1 MFASMATPEPTES
14 PQPPRHQTPE
24 EFRAAGHATV
34 DWLADYLA
42 GVADRPVTPGI
53 APGDVR
59 ALLPDRVP
67 EAGEPFEAL
76 LDDVDQV
83 VAPALTH
90 WQHPGFYG
98 YFPCNSSPPA
108 VLGELLSAGLGTQ
121 GMLWS
126 TGPACTELEIHVL
139 DWLVDLCGLPDR
151 FRSDGPGGGVIQ
163 DSASSATLCAILAA
177 RDRAGG
183 APAIAN
189 LVAYTSTEAHSSVE
203 KGVRIAGFEA
213 GQLRAV
219 AADADH
225 AMDPVALAEAVAA
238 DRAAGLVPCIVVATV
253 GSTSSGAVDPL
264 PAIAEVAAEA
274 GAWLHVDA
282 AWAGSAA
289 VCPEHRHLLEGLD
302 RADSYCFNPHKWLLT
317 NFDCT
322 AFYLA
327 DRAPLL
333 DSLSIL
339 PEYLRN
345 AASDAG
351 EVVDFRDWQVPLG
364 RRFRSLKLWFVLRSY
379 GVEGL
384 QAHIRHHVAAAGAL
398 AERVAAHPRLELA
411 APPSLALVCLRHVDG
426 DDATEAL
433 LAAVNATGE
442 AFLTHT
448 RLHDRYVLRVAVGG
462 TWTTAGHVERLGDL
476 LDAHA

>member
-1 MFASMATPEPTES
+1 MPDT
-14 PQPPRHQTPE
+14 PQPPQHQTPD
-24 EFRAAGHATV
+24 EFRAAGHAVV

-42 GVADRPVTPGI
+42 GIADRPVTPPV

-59 ALLPDRVP
+59 AMLPAHAP
-67 EAGEPFEAL
+67 EMGEPFEAL
-76 LDDVDQV
+76 LDDIDQV
-83 VAPALTH
+83 IAPGLTH

-98 YFPCNSSPPA
+98 YFPCNSSPPS
-108 VLGELLSAGLGTQ
+108 VLGDLLSSGLGAQ
-121 GMLWS
+121 GMLWT
-126 TGPACTELEIHVL
+126 TGPACTELEAHVL
-139 DWLVDLCGLPDR
+139 DWMIDLCGLPQR

-163 DSASSATLCAILAA
+163 DSASSATLCALLAA
-177 RDRAGG
+177 RDRNGG
-183 APAIAN
+183 AAALPN
-189 LVAYTSTEAHSSVE
+189 LVAYTSTQAHSSVE
-203 KGVRIAGFEA
+203 KGARVAGFTP
-213 GQLRAV
+213 GHLRAV
-219 AADADH
+219 DTDAGH
-225 AMDPVALAEAVAA
+225 AMDPVALAAAIDA
-238 DRAAGLVPCIVVATV
+238 DREAGLVPCIVVATV
-253 GSTSSGAVDPL
+253 GTTSSGAIDPL
-264 PAIAEVAAEA
+264 PAIGEVAAGA

-289 VCPEHRHLLEGLD
+289 VCPEFQHLLAGLE

-327 DRAPLL
+327 DRGPLL

-351 EVVDFRDWQVPLG
+351 EVIDYRDWQVPLG

-379 GVEGL
+379 GAEGL
-384 QAHIRHHVAAAGAL
+384 RAHIRSHVAAATAL
-398 AERVAAHPRLELA
+398 AERIDANPRLELA
-411 APPSLALVCLRHVDG
+411 VPRSLGLVCLRHVDG

-433 LAAVNATGE
+433 HTVVNASGE

-448 RLHDRYVLRVAVGG
+448 RLDGRYVLRVAVGG
-462 TWTTAGHVERLGDL
+462 TWTTAEHVARLADL
-476 LDAHA
+476 LEQSA

>member
-1 MFASMATPEPTES
+1 MTGTTRCSHDDIARLFGVERLEDWQAEAIDAACSGRDTVVLAPTGSGKSLVYLVAGRCAGGWTLVVS
-14 PQPPRHQTPE
+14 PLLALQSDQQAHAE
-24 EFRAAGHATV
+24 EAEG
-34 DWLADYLA
+34 
-42 GVADRPVTPGI
+42 
-53 APGDVR
+53 VR
-59 ALLPDRVP
+59 AECLDGSVRSRRRQ
-67 EAGEPFEAL
+67 AL

-189 LVAYTSTEAHSSVE
+189 LVAYTSIQAHSSVE

-213 GQLRAV
+213 GQLRAI

-238 DRAAGLVPCIVVATV
+238 DRAAGLVPCIVVGTV
-253 GSTSSGAVDPL
+253 GTTSSGAVDPL

-274 GAWLHVDA
+274 GFPGA
-282 AWAGSAA
+282 
-289 VCPEHRHLLEGLD
+289 HR
-302 RADSYCFNPHKWLLT
+302 
-317 NFDCT
+317 
-322 AFYLA
+322 
-327 DRAPLL
+327 
-333 DSLSIL
+333 
-339 PEYLRN
+339 
-345 AASDAG
+345 
-351 EVVDFRDWQVPLG
+351 
-364 RRFRSLKLWFVLRSY
+364 
-379 GVEGL
+379 
-384 QAHIRHHVAAAGAL
+384 
-398 AERVAAHPRLELA
+398 
-411 APPSLALVCLRHVDG
+411 
-426 DDATEAL
+426 
-433 LAAVNATGE
+433 
-442 AFLTHT
+442 
-448 RLHDRYVLRVAVGG
+448 AVGRFLRDHS
-462 TWTTAGHVERLGDL
+462 GHPWWRVVTSNGRLVPGLEAEQARRLGDEGVAVR
-476 LDAHA
+476 DGRVRPA